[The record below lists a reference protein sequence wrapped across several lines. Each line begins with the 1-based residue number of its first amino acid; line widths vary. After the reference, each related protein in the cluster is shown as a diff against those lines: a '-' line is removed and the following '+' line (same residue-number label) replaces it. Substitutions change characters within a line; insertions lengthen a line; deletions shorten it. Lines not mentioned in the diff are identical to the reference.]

1 MQAKFII
8 YSIPFFVDIL
18 TKKGVDYVNQM
29 NIIRYLVVFI
39 CKILKKSSIVLAKFS
54 YIFMHAMIDF
64 IFFR

>member
-8 YSIPFFVDIL
+8 YSIPPFFVDIL

-39 CKILKKSSIVLAKFS
+39 CKILKKSSIVLAKFA
-54 YIFMHAMIDF
+54 YIYAMIDF
-64 IFFR
+64 KFFK